1 LGTILQQSLSVLFFL
16 KKSDREEL
24 CLKLPQF
31 IKKYHM
37 IKKLLLLL
45 LIVFVNPIFAQIE
58 QLGIKQRGAA
68 TTAFTKETE
77 LTIENLM
84 ALKPEISWLP
94 LRKNDDNNPVSIG
107 WTLVA
112 GADIEE
118 KR

>member
-1 LGTILQQSLSVLFFL
+1 MIGNHIATISLCFIFL
-16 KKSDREEL
+16 KKSDQREL

-45 LIVFVNPIFAQIE
+45 LLIVFVNPIFAQIK
-58 QLGIKQRGAA
+58 QLGIKQRGDA

-84 ALKPEISWLP
+84 ALKPEIS
-94 LRKNDDNNPVSIG
+94 
-107 WTLVA
+107 
-112 GADIEE
+112 
-118 KR
+118 

>member
-16 KKSDREEL
+16 GKKSDQREL

-37 IKKLLLLL
+37 IKKLLLLLL

-77 LTIENLM
+77 LTIE
-84 ALKPEISWLP
+84 KPDGVKTGDIMIVTIAQK
-94 LRKNDDNNPVSIG
+94 RAMTV
-107 WTLVA
+107 TLFQS
-112 GADIEE
+112 GGH
-118 KR
+118 